1 MTRSGTAYQLP
12 NLERRIDATGSGLW
26 PTPTSNDALN
36 AGYQKGHGDRIY
48 PTLPGAVGSAPIPL
62 GKIRGGFW
70 PTPRAEHDSGRH
82 RGQPDTR
89 HSAVKTWPTPSSR
102 DWKDTPGMAQDA
114 YDKHGKFR
122 NRIDQLARMT
132 YAIERASSPPTP
144 DSGAS
149 GSLNP
154 TFVEWL
160 MGYPLGWTALKAWG
174 TRSSR
179 KSPSGSAGRS
189 SPPKD

>member
-1 MTRSGTAYQLP
+1 
-12 NLERRIDATGSGLW
+12 
-26 PTPTSNDALN
+26 
-36 AGYQKGHGDRIY
+36 
-48 PTLPGAVGSAPIPL
+48 
-62 GKIRGGFW
+62 
-70 PTPRAEHDSGRH
+70 
-82 RGQPDTR
+82 
-89 HSAVKTWPTPSSR
+89 VKTWPTPSSR